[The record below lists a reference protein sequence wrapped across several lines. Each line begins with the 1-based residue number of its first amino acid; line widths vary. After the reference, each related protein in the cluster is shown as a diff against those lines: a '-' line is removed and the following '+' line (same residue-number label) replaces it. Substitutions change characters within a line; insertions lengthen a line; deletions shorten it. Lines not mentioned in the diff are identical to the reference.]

1 MIAITF
7 APSLLETWIKDRP
20 YLPGYL
26 LAGICIAIL
35 LIRGLV
41 RYYSRR
47 ADEGRPV
54 LDPYQVED
62 LLSGIGALVVD
73 LRDPAAYR
81 AGHIRGSLPV
91 PFNEL
96 PKRFTQPDPTAK
108 RAMILVG
115 TNDDMARKAYDLLAG
130 RRFAMVYILKGGIR
144 AWQKA
149 NLPLA
154 K

>member
-1 MIAITF
+1 MIAIAF
-7 APSLLETWIKDRP
+7 APSLLETWMKDRP
-20 YLPGYL
+20 YLPGYI

-35 LIRGLV
+35 LIRALV
-41 RYYSRR
+41 RYFSRR

-73 LRDPAAYR
+73 LRDPAAFR
-81 AGHIRGSLPV
+81 AGHIRGSLHV

-96 PKRFTQPDPTAK
+96 SKRFAQPNPTAK

-115 TNDDMARKAYDLLAG
+115 TNDDMARKAYDQLAS
-130 RRFAMVYILKGGIR
+130 RRFTMVYILKGGIR

-149 NLPLA
+149 NLSLV

>member
-1 MIAITF
+1 MIAIAF
-7 APSLLETWIKDRP
+7 APTLLETWIKDQP

-41 RYYSRR
+41 RYFSRR

-54 LDPYQVED
+54 LDPLQVED

-73 LRDPAAYR
+73 LRDPEAFR
-81 AGHIRGSLPV
+81 AGHIRGSLHV
-91 PFNEL
+91 PFSQL
-96 PKRFTQPDPTAK
+96 TTRFAQPNPTAN

-115 TNDDMARKAYDLLAG
+115 TNDDMARKAYDQLAS
-130 RRFAMVYILKGGIR
+130 RRFTMVYILKGGMR
-144 AWQKA
+144 AWRKA

>member
-1 MIAITF
+1 MIAIAFEPT
-7 APSLLETWIKDRP
+7 LLETWMEDQP

-26 LAGICIAIL
+26 LAGISILIL
-35 LIRGLV
+35 LVIAFRH
-41 RYYSRR
+41 YHSRR
-47 ADEGRPV
+47 LDAGRPV
-54 LDPYQVED
+54 LDPRQVED

-73 LRDPAAYR
+73 LRDPEAFR
-81 AGHIRGSLPV
+81 LGHIRGSLHV

-96 PKRFTQPDPTAK
+96 ASRFAHPSPTAK

-115 TNDDMARKAYDLLAG
+115 TNDDMARKAYDHLASRG
-130 RRFAMVYILKGGIR
+130 FTMVYIMKGGIR

-149 NLPLA
+149 NLSLA

>member
-1 MIAITF
+1 MIAIAF
-7 APSLLETWIKDRP
+7 APTFLETWLKEQP
-20 YLPGYL
+20 YLLGYI

-35 LIRGLV
+35 LIRALM
-41 RYYSRR
+41 RYFSRR

-73 LRDPAAYR
+73 LRDPAAFR
-81 AGHIRGSLPV
+81 AGHIRGSLHV

-96 PKRFTQPDPTAK
+96 STRFAQPNPTAK

-115 TNDDMARKAYDLLAG
+115 TNDDMARKAYDQLAS
-130 RRFAMVYILKGGIR
+130 RRFAMVYVLKGGIR

-149 NLPLA
+149 HLPLA